1 MSSFDYDELLLI
13 VAFLVI
19 VWGTEKFATLIG
31 LSPIIGSIFAGIL
44 CGPNGINIVPW
55 WCDPQEDDWCEGVTP
70 FVMLGQIGVTFMI
83 AESGTHFDYKKV
95 KKVFGGAF
103 LVAVLGTFIPLI
115 AGMLLFSALSFPMYP
130 DGFAAGA
137 ALAPTSVGI
146 AITLLT
152 ENKQLN
158 SVPGQTIVTAA
169 FIDDVF
175 SLVILV
181 VLLKL
186 AEGNI
191 EPWGLMQPFLFSF
204 IFLGLGTWLTVK
216 VWPTVIHD
224 WVLGSIKERKHL
236 NHQPRDMVHL
246 GLMLTFLVL
255 MGWIG
260 SWIGSHLL
268 GAFVAGMSF
277 SGVPRSHYVWR
288 RQMKRVNA
296 WCIRMFFAATVGF
309 AVPVSVMFTPEAMWK
324 GVVVAV
330 TATIIGKVVAGLHTG
345 EYRWVIGFA
354 MVGRGEF
361 AYLVAETAKSTC
373 FLGTG
378 STTHDRRLM
387 ELEDCEQ
394 HLMSEKVFAVV
405 VWALLLATIVA
416 PNAFSYV
423 LKKAFAGKTR
433 SGIEQFT
440 IKAEGPHHTGMHF
453 EIADVLHSLHLDVI
467 EAKTESDGVTVFGS
481 WMVQVTD
488 RADELDLDKIHE
500 IEHMI
505 KEAVN
510 CEDTQISI
518 GLAESHLTKE
528 FEHSPAR
535 ATTPTNFSFDASRAS
550 AAKQSRRSVAASP
563 LPLKKEP
570 RHREETWLEIRIMAM
585 HDKSIITE
593 VLETLDEVGLHIMKG
608 HTEEHHQHEEEVYFA
623 KSGNRGTVST
633 DQTRKALK
641 AIFNKHHMKAQIMVK
656 RINAADVIQKNFETS
671 KHISMSTRNVLS
683 LQTHA
688 VIDDLEEGYEITI
701 EVDHAE
707 RDPHLVAH
715 LARTLT
721 NHKLDVSS
729 FDMSEATDPD
739 QTHVTVNLFVRRMKG
754 KAPDKRTQK
763 LIKSIITQYFKTY
776 SLDVKTFRIIPITA
790 QEAQSLSK
798 AVKKTDSIQLVDEL
812 VRQNTAKYLQE
823 CATPVS
829 PMHNYKPAHEER
841 IQLLDVDA
849 EAAQPLTRK
858 T

>member
-19 VWGTEKFATLIG
+19 VWGTEKFVVLIG
-31 LSPIIGSIFAGIL
+31 LSPIIGSIFGGIL

-55 WCDPQEDDWCEGVTP
+55 WCDQREEDWCEGVTP

-83 AESGTHFDYKKV
+83 AESGTHFDYDKV
-95 KKVFGGAF
+95 KKVFGRAF
-103 LVAVLGTFIPLI
+103 LVALLGTFIPLVW
-115 AGMLLFSALSFPMYP
+115 GMFLFAALSFPMYP

-158 SVPGQTIVTAA
+158 SIAGQTIVTAA

-191 EPWGLMQPFLFSF
+191 NPWALLEPFLFSF

-224 WVLGSIKERKHL
+224 WLLGSIKERRHL

-246 GLMLTFLVL
+246 GLMLAFLVL
-255 MGWIG
+255 LGWVG
-260 SWIGSHLL
+260 AWIGSHLL
-268 GAFVAGMSF
+268 GAFIAGMSF

-309 AVPVSVMFTPEAMWK
+309 VVPVSVMFTPQAVWQ
-324 GVVVAV
+324 GALVAL
-330 TATIIGKVVAGLHTG
+330 TATVIGKVAAGLHTG

-361 AYLVAETAKSTC
+361 AYLVAETSKSTC
-373 FLGTG
+373 YNSSGDTD
-378 STTHDRRLM
+378 HDRRLD
-387 ELEDCEQ
+387 EVDGCNAY
-394 HLMSEKVFAVV
+394 LMSEEVFAVV

-416 PNAFSYV
+416 PSAFSYV

-433 SGIEQFT
+433 SGIEQFM

-467 EAKTESDGVTVFGS
+467 EAKTESDGVTVFGT

-488 RADELDLDKIHE
+488 LADELDIDKIHE

-518 GLAESHLTKE
+518 GLTETGLQKDLQLTPPNR
-528 FEHSPAR
+528 SPR
-535 ATTPTNFSFDASRAS
+535 RPSFDFDKNI
-550 AAKQSRRSVAASP
+550 AAKHSKRNIEASP

-570 RHREETWLEIRIMAM
+570 KHIEETWLEIRIMAM

-623 KSGNRGTVST
+623 KSGNKGTVST
-633 DQTRKALK
+633 DQTRQALK

-671 KHISMSTRNVLS
+671 NHISMSTRNVLS

-721 NHKLDVSS
+721 NHKLDVTS
-729 FDMSEATDPD
+729 FDMSEAADPD
-739 QTHVTVNLFVRRMKG
+739 QTHVTVNLFVRRVKG

-790 QEAQSLSK
+790 QEAQNLSK
-798 AVKKTDSIQLVDEL
+798 SVKKTDSIQAVDEM
-812 VRQNTAKYLQE
+812 VRQNTAKYLQD
-823 CATPVS
+823 CMMPLS
-829 PMHNYKPAHEER
+829 PKQSYRPYSEER
-841 IQLLDVDA
+841 IKLLDPAVETA
-849 EAAQPLTRK
+849 RPVKRK
-858 T
+858 P